1 MPHTPPEPPKY
12 RATDLPFPPH
22 WINAYLYDKL
32 GEYKDI
38 GIDSRQQ
45 LVPIFAMTP
54 TSTEEIYR
62 NVLQSST
69 VEQPLIIQ
77 YDRLMRFRPT
87 PFYGRKREQLMYYL
101 YSTSIAN
108 VNNANIVISQLL
120 DREDAAAQDVND
132 WARIHSGGLNKPHN
146 VYFHNIRVYQADETR
161 DLVDLASARTVFI
174 NKLIIEYDYHPVW
187 VDKEYQLD
195 ENGKPEPDENGKL
208 IVLNP
213 EEEQERFK

>member
-1 MPHTPPEPPKY
+1 MPK
-12 RATDLPFPPH
+12 ASDLPFTPH
-22 WINAYLYDKL
+22 WINSYLYSKL
-32 GEYKDI
+32 SEYEDI
-38 GIDSRQQ
+38 GIDATQQ

-54 TSTEEIYR
+54 TSTEEIYK

-87 PFYGRKREQLMYYL
+87 PFYARKREQLMYYL

-120 DREDAAAQDVND
+120 DREDAAAQDLNEFSSKNPII
-132 WARIHSGGLNKPHN
+132 RGGEEVKCN

-187 VDKEYQLD
+187 IDKEYDPNTGAVTNPNEHQ
-195 ENGKPEPDENGKL
+195 EN
-208 IVLNP
+208 
-213 EEEQERFK
+213 FK

>member
-1 MPHTPPEPPKY
+1 MPK
-12 RATDLPFPPH
+12 ATDLPFPPH
-22 WINAYLYDKL
+22 WINRYLYEKL
-32 GEYKDI
+32 GEYDDI
-38 GIDSRQQ
+38 GIDSTQQ

-54 TSTEEIYR
+54 TSTEEIYK

-87 PFYGRKREQLMYYL
+87 PFYARKREQLMYYL

-120 DREDAAAQDVND
+120 DREDAAAQDVNE
-132 WARIHSGGLNKPHN
+132 WSSQNPMIRNGEEVGCN

-187 VDKEYQLD
+187 NDVD
-195 ENGKPEPDENGKL
+195 
-208 IVLNP
+208 
-213 EEEQERFK
+213 QEAFK

>member
-1 MPHTPPEPPKY
+1 MPK
-12 RATDLPFPPH
+12 ATDLPFPPH
-22 WINAYLYDKL
+22 WINAYLYEKL
-32 GEYKDI
+32 SGYDDI
-38 GIDSRQQ
+38 GMAPMNAQMDPNGRPIRQMI
-45 LVPIFAMTP
+45 PIFAMTP
-54 TSTEEIYR
+54 TSTEEIYK

-132 WARIHSGGLNKPHN
+132 WATANSGSLNVPHN

-174 NKLIIEYDYHPVW
+174 NKLIIEYDYHAKW
-187 VDKEYQLD
+187 VDAEYND
-195 ENGKPEPDENGKL
+195 PEDPKRITNPDEQ
-208 IVLNP
+208 
-213 EEEQERFK
+213 QEAFK

>member
-1 MPHTPPEPPKY
+1 MPK
-12 RATDLPFPPH
+12 ATDLPFPPH
-22 WINAYLYDKL
+22 WINDYLYHKL
-32 GEYKDI
+32 AEYEDI
-38 GIDSRQQ
+38 GIDSTQQ
-45 LVPIFAMTP
+45 LIPIFAMTP

-77 YDRLMRFRPT
+77 YDRLMRFRPS
-87 PFYGRKREQLMYYL
+87 PFYGIKREQLIYYL
-101 YSTSIAN
+101 YSTSIGN

-132 WARIHSGGLNKPHN
+132 WVRNNSTLNLPHN

-161 DLVDLASARTVFI
+161 DLIDLASARTVFI

-187 VDKEYQLD
+187 GRDK
-195 ENGKPEPDENGKL
+195 NG
-208 IVLNP
+208 NP
-213 EEEQERFK
+213 INQDSFK

>member
-1 MPHTPPEPPKY
+1 MPK
-12 RATDLPFPPH
+12 ATDLPFPPH
-22 WINAYLYDKL
+22 WINSYLYAKL
-32 GEYKDI
+32 AEYEDI
-38 GIDSRQQ
+38 GIDATQQ

-87 PFYGRKREQLMYYL
+87 PFYARKREQLMYYL

-132 WARIHSGGLNKPHN
+132 WAAANSGSLNVPHN

-174 NKLIIEYDYHPVW
+174 NKLIIEYDYHAKW
-187 VDKEYQLD
+187 VDAEYND
-195 ENGKPEPDENGKL
+195 PEDPKRITNPDEQ
-208 IVLNP
+208 
-213 EEEQERFK
+213 QEAFK

>member
-1 MPHTPPEPPKY
+1 MPK
-12 RATDLPFPPH
+12 ATDLPFPPH
-22 WINAYLYDKL
+22 WINAYLYEKL
-32 GEYKDI
+32 GEYEDI
-38 GIDSRQQ
+38 GIDATQQ
-45 LVPIFAMTP
+45 LIPIFAMTP
-54 TSTEEIYR
+54 TSTEEVYR

-132 WARIHSGGLNKPHN
+132 WAANNSYKLNVPHN

-174 NKLIIEYDYHPVW
+174 NKLIIEYDYHSVW
-187 VDKEYQLD
+187 GKDKD
-195 ENGKPEPDENGKL
+195 G
-208 IVLNP
+208 NP
-213 EEEQERFK
+213 IDQDSFK